1 MRWSFFLI
9 LALGVALAD
18 HVDAI
23 PEQDYAS
30 SYARKVLPFLSSGER
45 FTFRSADRLTK
56 LQGIRFLHPG
66 AKGLIVVVNGSTESL
81 LKYGELFYDLYH
93 HGYSVISYDHRG
105 QGLSPHLVRANSQI
119 AQIDNFD
126 LYAADLNALVQQVIL
141 PGNHEKLYLLA
152 HSMGG
157 GVALDY
163 LERYSSPFQA
173 VVLSAPMLR
182 INTSPYPESLAHL
195 VVKFSCIIGLGDH
208 YSIGMHDHDPKE
220 PFEGNKITSSKKRWE
235 AIHRV
240 WQTHPEAV
248 LGGPS
253 NDWVNQAMNR
263 TPIIRKHL
271 SKIDKRVLILQAGK
285 DQLVMNPDQ
294 DRASTQIPRARLMTF
309 PDSKH
314 EILTERDPIRDRAL
328 GQILKF
334 FNN

>member
-1 MRWSFFLI
+1 MIF
-9 LALGVALAD
+9 AVCVAVVD
-18 HVDAI
+18 HASAI
-23 PEQDYAS
+23 QEQGYGPNYAGT
-30 SYARKVLPFLSSGER
+30 VLPFLSSGER
-45 FTFRSADRLTK
+45 FSFRSADGVTN
-56 LQGIRFLHPG
+56 LQGIRFLHPV
-66 AKGLIVVVNGSTESL
+66 AKGMIVVLNGSTESW

-126 LYAADLNALVQQVIL
+126 LYAADLNALIQQVIM

-182 INTSPYPESLAHL
+182 INTAPYPESLAHL
-195 VVKFSCIIGLGDH
+195 VVKLSCIMGLGDR

-220 PFEGNKITSSKKRWE
+220 PFEGNKITSSKERWE
-235 AIHRV
+235 AIQHV
-240 WQTHPEAV
+240 WQNHPEAV

-253 NDWVNQAMNR
+253 NDWVDQTMNR
-263 TPIIRKHL
+263 TPTIRKHL
-271 SKIDKRVLILQAGK
+271 STIDSRILILQAGR
-285 DQLVMNPDQ
+285 DQFVMNPDQ
-294 DRASTQIPRARLMTF
+294 VVASTQIPRARLVTF

-314 EILTERDPIRDRAL
+314 EILTERDPIRDRAI
-328 GQILKF
+328 GQILEF

>member
-1 MRWSFFLI
+1 MQWSFFLI
-9 LALGVALAD
+9 LAIGITLAD
-18 HVDAI
+18 HVSAI
-23 PEQDYAS
+23 PEQEYAS

-105 QGLSPHLVRANSQI
+105 QGLSPHLVRTNSQI

-182 INTSPYPESLAHL
+182 INTSPYPELLAHL
-195 VVKFSCIIGLGDH
+195 VVKFFCIIGLGDH

-220 PFEGNKITSSKKRWE
+220 PFEGNKITSSKERWE
-235 AIHRV
+235 AIQHV

-253 NDWVNQAMNR
+253 NDWVDQAMNR

-271 SKIDKRVLILQAGK
+271 SKIDSRILILQAGR

-294 DRASTQIPRARLMTF
+294 ERASTQIPRARLMTF
-309 PDSKH
+309 SDSKH

>member
-1 MRWSFFLI
+1 M
-9 LALGVALAD
+9 
-18 HVDAI
+18 
-23 PEQDYAS
+23 
-30 SYARKVLPFLSSGER
+30 
-45 FTFRSADRLTK
+45 
-56 LQGIRFLHPG
+56 
-66 AKGLIVVVNGSTESL
+66 VVNGSTESL

-235 AIHRV
+235 AIQNI

-294 DRASTQIPRARLMTF
+294 DRATTQIPQARLMTF

>member
-9 LALGVALAD
+9 LAIGITFAD
-18 HVDAI
+18 HVSAI
-23 PEQDYAS
+23 PEQEYAS
-30 SYARKVLPFLSSGER
+30 SHARKVLPFLSSGER

-105 QGLSPHLVRANSQI
+105 QGLSPHLVRTNSQI

-182 INTSPYPESLAHL
+182 INTAPYPELLAHL
-195 VVKFSCIIGLGDH
+195 VVKLFCIMGLGDH

-220 PFEGNKITSSKKRWE
+220 PFEGNKITSSKERWE
-235 AIHRV
+235 AIQHV
-240 WQTHPEAV
+240 WQIHPEAV

-253 NDWVNQAMNR
+253 NDWVDQAMNR

-271 SKIDKRVLILQAGK
+271 SKIDSRILILQAGK

-294 DRASTQIPRARLMTF
+294 ERASTQIPRARLMTF
-309 PDSKH
+309 SDSKH

-328 GQILKF
+328 GKILEF

>member
-1 MRWSFFLI
+1 MRWTLLLI
-9 LALGVALAD
+9 VAVFVAVAE
-18 HVDAI
+18 HAAAI
-23 PEQDYAS
+23 PEREYAPN
-30 SYARKVLPFLSSGER
+30 YARTVLPFLSSGER
-45 FTFRSADRLTK
+45 FTFRSADGVTN
-56 LQGIRFLHPG
+56 LQGIRFLHPV
-66 AKGLIVVVNGSTESL
+66 AKGMIVVLNGSTESW

-119 AQIDNFD
+119 GQIDNFD
-126 LYAADLNALVQQVIL
+126 LYAADLNALVQRVIM

-173 VVLSAPMLR
+173 VALSAPMLR
-182 INTSPYPESLAHL
+182 INTAPYPESLAHL
-195 VVKFSCIIGLGDH
+195 VVKLSCIMGLGDH
-208 YSIGMHDHDPKE
+208 YSIGMHDHDSKE
-220 PFEGNKITSSKKRWE
+220 PFEGNKITSSKERWQ
-235 AIHRV
+235 AIQHI

-253 NDWVNQAMNR
+253 NDWVDQAMNS
-263 TPIIRKHL
+263 TPVIRKHL
-271 SKIDKRVLILQAGK
+271 SKIDSRILILQAGR

-294 DRASTQIPRARLMTF
+294 VVACTQIPRALLVTF

-314 EILTERDPIRDRAL
+314 EILTERDPIRGRAL
-328 GQILKF
+328 VKILEF
-334 FNN
+334 FKN